1 MKVRGEWDRDAF
13 AEEIPYDET
22 RRYSKR
28 VISSYFTY
36 RYLLHD
42 EIPVFCETSGCPPL
56 TLRIAGFDRFLIDV
70 RLESSRRPTHGQ
82 LRESSRRP
90 THGQPT
96 ESSRRPTHGQLGI
109 PPTSR

>member
-1 MKVRGEWDRDAF
+1 MAFLMKKWDGQISLVAPSYNAGENAVAKWMKVRGDWDRDAF

-42 EIPVFCETSGCPPL
+42 EIPVF
-56 TLRIAGFDRFLIDV
+56 AN
-70 RLESSRRPTHGQ
+70 
-82 LRESSRRP
+82 
-90 THGQPT
+90 
-96 ESSRRPTHGQLGI
+96 
-109 PPTSR
+109 